1 LIFINKKHGQSFI
14 GNKENIL
21 SEQSKSEGQPQLYK
35 LSEKTIKI
43 LTDRIKDEYTAH
55 YFYRDAANWCDDRN
69 YKKASE
75 FFQKEAKSEL
85 KHSEK
90 IQNYMTGFNIIP
102 QIPQAETKH
111 SFESLVDVV
120 YGAYEMELGLMKEYN
135 KNSQE
140 LFTEDITSFDFL
152 TEFREIQKGAVVEYN
167 DLINAIDLI
176 DKTNKFEVLYFE
188 QTYF

>member
-1 LIFINKKHGQSFI
+1 MDKVLMEIKKR
-14 GNKENIL
+14 NIL

-55 YFYRDAANWCDDRN
+55 YFYRAASNWCDDRN

-75 FFQKEAKSEL
+75 FFQKEAVNEL
-85 KHSEK
+85 EHSEK

-111 SFESLVDVV
+111 SFEITRVYPSIEPQNGSCYRFFHFSIRKKDNYDRAQTCSMLVLLWSTFFQMFSNGFVN
-120 YGAYEMELGLMKEYN
+120 ME
-135 KNSQE
+135 
-140 LFTEDITSFDFL
+140 T
-152 TEFREIQKGAVVEYN
+152 
-167 DLINAIDLI
+167 
-176 DKTNKFEVLYFE
+176 
-188 QTYF
+188 